1 MGNIAENYSKI
12 HKELPQQ
19 VKLIAVSKTKPIDQ
33 IMQVYGCGQ
42 RLFGESKAQ
51 EMLPKFEQ
59 LPKDI
64 QWHMIGH
71 LQTNKVK
78 YIAPFVSLIH
88 SVDSFKLLK
97 TINKEAQKND
107 RVIDCLLQVHIAEEE
122 TKFGLDF
129 DELTQLLESD
139 EYHQLKN
146 IRITGL
152 MCMATF
158 TDDQQ
163 QIHREFG
170 QMRSWYTQIK
180 EKYFAQDSSF
190 CELSMGMSDDYSIA
204 ISEGST
210 MIRVGSLIFGGR

>member
-97 TINKEAQKND
+97 TINKEAQKIV

-158 TDDQQ
+158 TEDQQ